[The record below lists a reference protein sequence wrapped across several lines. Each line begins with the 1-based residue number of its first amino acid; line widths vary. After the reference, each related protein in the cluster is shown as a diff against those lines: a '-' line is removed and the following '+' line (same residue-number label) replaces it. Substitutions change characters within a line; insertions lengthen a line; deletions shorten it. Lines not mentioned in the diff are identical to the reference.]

1 MKKLKRQKAL
11 QSKKDQFKKVMQDK
25 SSEMDVLMKAR
36 LADFKKESIGPDEKG
51 PAKKFL

>member
-1 MKKLKRQKAL
+1 
-11 QSKKDQFKKVMQDK
+11 MQDK

-36 LADFKKESIGPDEKG
+36 LADFKESIGPDEKG